1 MNITTPAQTTPMYDY
16 DSAARTARSQSL
28 FIVTSLAF
36 LAMLRRDLV
45 IARRDF
51 IGNLVQWMVVP
62 AFFLFIF
69 GTVLPQTGAA
79 SASYGALLLPG
90 MVAMSLLMTA
100 LLNVTLPLVIDIGN
114 ECEIEDRLL
123 APLPTAFVALEK
135 VLFAT
140 LNSMVAG
147 ALVFPL
153 AYLIMGNAYQV
164 RTDAIGMLICIMLL
178 AAFAGASLG
187 LTLGT
192 AVKPE
197 QIGLL
202 NSVILLP
209 IIFTGCV
216 YFSWSA
222 LDSIKWFQVVTLF
235 NPLTYSAEG
244 LRGAMTPGLA
254 LATLDI
260 RWVLLGLAGTII
272 VFLSLG
278 IKGFIR
284 RAVR

>member
-1 MNITTPAQTTPMYDY
+1 MNTTTPAQTTPMYDY

-69 GTVLPQTGAA
+69 GRVLPQTGAA

-114 ECEIEDRLL
+114 EREIEDRLL

-135 VLFAT
+135 VLFAA

-164 RTDAIGMLICIMLL
+164 RTGAIGTLICIMLL

-222 LDSIKWFQVVTLF
+222 LDSIKWFQIVTLF

-254 LATLDI
+254 LTTLDI
-260 RWVLLGLAGTII
+260 RWVLLGMAGTII

-278 IKGFIR
+278 IKGFSR

>member
-1 MNITTPAQTTPMYDY
+1 MNTTTTAHDY
-16 DSAARTARSQSL
+16 SSAAAERSRSL
-28 FIVTSLAF
+28 FSVSFLAF
-36 LAMLRRDLV
+36 LALLRRDLL
-45 IARRDF
+45 IARHDF
-51 IGNLVQWMVVP
+51 IGNLVQWLVVP

-69 GTVLPQTGAA
+69 GRVLPQTGAA
-79 SASYGALLLPG
+79 SPAYGALLLPG

-100 LLNVTLPLVIDIGN
+100 LFGITLPLVLDIGN
-114 ECEIEDRLL
+114 EREIEDRLL

-135 VLFAT
+135 VLFAALT
-140 LNSMVAG
+140 SLIAG

-153 AYLIMGNAYQV
+153 AFLILGNAYQV
-164 RTDAIGMLICIMLL
+164 RTDSIGTLISMMILS
-178 AAFAGASLG
+178 AFAGASLG

-192 AVKPE
+192 AVKAE

-222 LDSIKWFQVVTLF
+222 LDSIKWFQVVVLF
-235 NPLTYSAEG
+235 NPLTYSSEG
-244 LRGAMTPGLA
+244 LRGVMTPGLYGNA
-254 LATLDI
+254 LPALDM
-260 RWVLLGLAGTII
+260 RWVLLGLAVTIV
-272 VFLSLG
+272 VFLTLG
-278 IKGFIR
+278 IRGFIR